1 MLDSRFKVSFKSSL
15 RRQILT
21 FVSAMVLLSLVSSTT
36 SLLRI
41 TEVNR
46 LLEAIN
52 HVSVPL
58 GRLLAQMQSDA
69 EVFRRELDRGLG
81 RSHWKDP
88 HWHPSP
94 PPRWIEEVLLSEMA
108 SVDELIRNDS
118 EWTHPEARV
127 HWLEWSSQTSAKL
140 TNLTSDAARLFFA
153 LETRDE
159 VAANE
164 IDSKWTVNVEEW
176 KRHLQWGA
184 SEYEHLLRRGF
195 SIAENRV
202 AELRTSL
209 EVILAV
215 VVLMSLLLLWLGE
228 RALRPLTELTQ
239 LARDIT
245 RRGLRKEDKSLL
257 PNLSLSRKDEVNQL
271 SREFH
276 LMATSLLEREKTVE
290 SQNNRLQEQN
300 RLLREMSDLRERLR
314 QAESLAGVGR
324 MSAQVA
330 HEVRNPLHS
339 IGLEAEVAAEMAARL
354 GDVALKQSLQSI
366 LYSVD
371 RLQKITENYL
381 KLSRLSNGR
390 KAVVDL
396 GEVLRSVL
404 LTYAPV
410 IENQNVLVEWSQE
423 SNSSLQVWA
432 DRDLVEQV
440 LGNLLNNSLQALAL
454 SQEKGAI
461 FWRLGNTES
470 GMVWLRIE
478 DNGPGIAPELRQ
490 RIFTP
495 FFTTRAEG
503 TGLGLSFIEKV
514 LEDHGG
520 RSDHSPGE
528 SPSSRKSGFRKSGA
542 EQESRGRYRCQK
554 FYWLTMI
561 PSPSPQ
567 LERFWSWLE
576 WK

>member
-1 MLDSRFKVSFKSSL
+1 MMDFQMAESRFKISFKSSL
-15 RRQILT
+15 RRQVLT
-21 FVSAMVLLSLVSSTT
+21 FVGAMVLLSLVSSAT

-69 EVFRRELDRGLG
+69 EVFRRELDRSLG

-118 EWTHPEARV
+118 EWTHAEARA

-140 TNLTSDAARLFFA
+140 TSLTSEGSRLYFA
-153 LETRDE
+153 LETGDE
-159 VAANE
+159 GAANE
-164 IDSKWTVNVEEW
+164 IESKWTANVEEW
-176 KRHLQWGA
+176 KRQLQWGA

-195 SIAENRV
+195 SIAGNRV
-202 AELRTSL
+202 VELRTSL
-209 EVILAV
+209 ELILGV

-245 RRGLRKEDKSLL
+245 RRGLRKEDKALL
-257 PNLSLSRKDEVNQL
+257 PDLSLARKDEVNQL

-276 LMATSLLEREKTVE
+276 SMATSLLEREKTVE
-290 SQNNRLQEQN
+290 SQNKRLQEQN

-314 QAESLAGVGR
+314 QAESLAAVGR

-339 IGLEAEVAAEMAARL
+339 IGLEAEIAAEMAARL
-354 GDVALKQSLQSI
+354 GDPILRQSLQSI
-366 LYSVD
+366 LTSVD

-381 KLSRLSNGR
+381 KLSQLSDGQ

-396 GEVLRSVL
+396 GEVLNSVL
-404 LTYAPV
+404 ATYAPV
-410 IENQNVLVEWSQE
+410 IENQGVQVGWFQE
-423 SNSSLQVWA
+423 PHSSLLVWA
-432 DRDLVEQV
+432 DRDLLEQV

-454 SQEKGAI
+454 HQKSGTI

-478 DNGPGIAPELRQ
+478 DNGPGIAADSRDK
-490 RIFTP
+490 IFTP
-495 FFTTRAEG
+495 FFTTRAQG
-503 TGLGLSFIEKV
+503 TGLGLSFIKKV

-520 RSDHSPGE
+520 KISNVVQPEGQGACFEVIIPLIDMI
-528 SPSSRKSGFRKSGA
+528 KSEVSLNA
-542 EQESRGRYRCQK
+542 ENSIGR
-554 FYWLTMI
+554 
-561 PSPSPQ
+561 
-567 LERFWSWLE
+567 
-576 WK
+576 

>member
-1 MLDSRFKVSFKSSL
+1 MAESRFKISFKSSL
-15 RRQILT
+15 RRQVLT
-21 FVSAMVLLSLVSSTT
+21 FVGAMVLLSLVSSAT

-69 EVFRRELDRGLG
+69 EVFRRELDRSLG

-118 EWTHPEARV
+118 EWTHAEARA

-140 TNLTSDAARLFFA
+140 TSLTSEGSRLYFA
-153 LETRDE
+153 LETGDE
-159 VAANE
+159 GAANE
-164 IDSKWTVNVEEW
+164 IESKWTANVEEW
-176 KRHLQWGA
+176 KRQLQWGA

-195 SIAENRV
+195 SIAGNRV
-202 AELRTSL
+202 VELRTSL
-209 EVILAV
+209 ELILGV

-245 RRGLRKEDKSLL
+245 RRGLRKEDKALL
-257 PNLSLSRKDEVNQL
+257 PDLSLARKDEVNQL

-276 LMATSLLEREKTVE
+276 SMATSLLEREKTVE
-290 SQNNRLQEQN
+290 SQNKRLQEQN

-314 QAESLAGVGR
+314 QAESLAAVGR

-339 IGLEAEVAAEMAARL
+339 IGLEAEIAAEMAARL
-354 GDVALKQSLQSI
+354 GDPILRQSLQSI
-366 LYSVD
+366 LTSVD

-381 KLSRLSNGR
+381 KLSQLSDGQ

-396 GEVLRSVL
+396 GEVLNSVL
-404 LTYAPV
+404 ATYAPV
-410 IENQNVLVEWSQE
+410 IENQGVQVGWFQE
-423 SNSSLQVWA
+423 PHSSLLVWA
-432 DRDLVEQV
+432 DRDLLEQV

-454 SQEKGAI
+454 HQKSGTI

-478 DNGPGIAPELRQ
+478 DNGPGIAADSRDK
-490 RIFTP
+490 IFTP
-495 FFTTRAEG
+495 FFTTRAQG
-503 TGLGLSFIEKV
+503 TGLGLSFIKKV

-520 RSDHSPGE
+520 KISNVVQPEGQGACFEVIIPLIDMI
-528 SPSSRKSGFRKSGA
+528 KSEVSLNA
-542 EQESRGRYRCQK
+542 ENSIGR
-554 FYWLTMI
+554 
-561 PSPSPQ
+561 
-567 LERFWSWLE
+567 
-576 WK
+576 